1 VEGGGEEPR
10 GERDGD
16 GRRPCEAEER
26 EGERVAAPVR
36 WGAGLGLGR
45 LYRWKG
51 AGWARLVFGPAV
63 RGPIGPWATGGPA
76 GSFAERLPAWLSAKN
91 ENFHKKLI
99 K

>member
-16 GRRPCEAEER
+16 GRRQCEVEER

-36 WGAGLGLGR
+36 SGGLGLGR

-51 AGWARLVFGPAV
+51 VGWARLVF
-63 RGPIGPWATGGPA
+63 WAGC
-76 GSFAERLPAWLSAKN
+76 AWADWNMGYWWASGELCREASSLALGK
-91 ENFHKKLI
+91 E
-99 K
+99 